1 MQLVFTSEPSDW
13 LLKYNQWQRKLLLK
27 PPIPHWCVPEQGWN
41 ILSVLWR
48 ITWQVGSNFNLYK
61 VQMES
66 IFFLNYFICLGL
78 SSSSCFLFLTKKK
91 NRLFL
96 HRLSRYWLKGEKART
111 SISPVEEVPSQVSD
125 QSQESILD
133 TDWREASRNHYQAEL
148 RQRQSI

>member
-1 MQLVFTSEPSDW
+1 MAGW
-13 LLKYNQWQRKLLLK
+13 LKFQSLQSSNGVNFFFKLFYLF
-27 PPIPHWCVPEQGWN
+27 GA
-41 ILSVLWR
+41 
-48 ITWQVGSNFNLYK
+48 FF
-61 VQMES
+61 
-66 IFFLNYFICLGL
+66 FFLFSFFNK
-78 SSSSCFLFLTKKK
+78 KKK